1 MSTGFQVP
9 DAAGDTTL
17 SARLVYAALKGSDS
31 LTIDELTDRT
41 KLSRRSVMAG
51 LRQLRDRDLASADP
65 HPSDH
70 RRRLY
75 STTDSAEVSL

>member
-17 SARLVYAALKGSDS
+17 SARLVYAALEGSDS
-31 LTIDELTDRT
+31 LTVDELTDRT

-51 LRQLRDRDLASADP
+51 LRQLRDLDLATADP
-65 HPSDH
+65 HPGDH

-75 STTDSAEVSL
+75 SMTDSAEVSL

>member
-17 SARLVYAALKGSDS
+17 SAWLVYAALERVDP
-31 LTIDELTDRT
+31 LTVNELTDRT

-51 LRQLRDRDLASADP
+51 LRQLRDRNLASADP
-65 HPSDH
+65 HPGDH